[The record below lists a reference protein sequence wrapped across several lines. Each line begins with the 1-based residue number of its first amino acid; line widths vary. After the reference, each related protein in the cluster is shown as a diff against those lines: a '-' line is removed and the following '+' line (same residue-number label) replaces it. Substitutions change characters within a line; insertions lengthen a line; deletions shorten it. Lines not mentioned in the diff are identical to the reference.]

1 MQQTGARD
9 SLRGERHTYFM
20 YMETLQKRVKP
31 KKCLTEGLS
40 IILKRAT
47 GCGMSRERLREA
59 TNVPEATP
67 TQEYPKVPG
76 PPGAGKSSQA
86 PKSTENFCVSHLA
99 TGDMLRVFWAQIW
112 EKSWRQ
118 LRMLENWW
126 EWWNNTESLRR
137 IGRSLHAEII
147 FSRWLLSD
155 CEAGRKAWWLH
166 QEEERSLIL
175 WLSSASQAL
184 C

>member
-1 MQQTGARD
+1 MFNWG
-9 SLRGERHTYFM
+9 LIYHF
-20 YMETLQKRVKP
+20 
-31 KKCLTEGLS
+31 KKSNGVWHEQWEAS
-40 IILKRAT
+40 
-47 GCGMSRERLREA
+47 EA

-76 PPGAGKSSQA
+76 PHGAGKSSQA

-99 TGDMLRVFWAQIW
+99 TGDLLRVFW
-112 EKSWRQ
+112 
-118 LRMLENWW
+118 LRSGRKAEGNYGCWKTD
-126 EWWNNTESLRR
+126 EWWNSHRAHWEELGDLSMQKWY
-137 IGRSLHAEII
+137 S
-147 FSRWLLSD
+147 SRWLLSD
-155 CEAGRKAWWLH
+155 CEASRKAWWLH